1 MGFSKNKWFYIKYE
15 GNWFSAETFDLWM
28 DLLQPQYHQDVEWH
42 EWQPNTYNLSMN
54 QQIE

>member
-1 MGFSKNKWFYIKYE
+1 MKETGLV
-15 GNWFSAETFDLWM
+15 GETFDLWM